1 MKMKTYFL
9 YSGVA
14 FCVIA
19 ILAFPSSSPKA
30 QAYEGDT
37 LNMIDASGYRQG
49 YWKVCAAM
57 LKLEGFPKPTAT
69 VTEGRY
75 IDGKC
80 EGVWIEYYPT
90 GTKKAERSYK
100 NDKLNGVSKLFY
112 ETGNVMSETSYLN
125 GLPEGISKSYYPD
138 LKLWTEYTWTNG
150 RLNGEAKTY
159 YPNGKL
165 CETGTWVHNWWS
177 GEYKLY
183 YDNWN
188 LCKSETKPLVY

>member
-9 YSGVA
+9 YSGAA
-14 FCVIA
+14 FCAIA
-19 ILAFPSSSPKA
+19 ILMLPSSSQKA
-30 QAYEGDT
+30 QAYAGDT

-49 YWKVCAAM
+49 YWKVTAEMA
-57 LKLEGFPKPTAT
+57 KQEGFLVPMSI

-75 IDGKC
+75 IDDKR
-80 EGVWIEYYPT
+80 EGVWVEYYPSR
-90 GTKKAERSYK
+90 TKKAERSFK
-100 NDKLNGVSKLFY
+100 NDKLNGVTKLFY
-112 ETGNVMSETSYLN
+112 ETGNVMSETTYLN

-138 LKLWTEYTWTNG
+138 LKLWTEYIWTNG

-183 YDNWN
+183 YDNGN